1 MSSEK
6 RGTDVTEPTANVD
19 SPVKKKVKTTDEEEV
34 TNGHTEE
41 APTVEAAEVGEPEP
55 MAVEKDTN
63 GTETKADDSDAAA
76 SWTPPPFGSI
86 CWIQIPATDV
96 IRAKKFYTEAFEF
109 EFKDT
114 PAGYK
119 EEDLAMFTLKNPGGM
134 LTGGV
139 TKTDTNSKP
148 SAGTILYFMVG
159 DVDKAL
165 EKIEGLG
172 GKTREAKKPEGEHGL
187 VGLFED
193 TEGNVHGVYQMKTGG
208 TEAAA
213 AVEAT
218 E

>member
-19 SPVKKKVKTTDEEEV
+19 SPVKKKVKTDEVEDV

-41 APTVEAAEVGEPEP
+41 AAPTAEAEAGEPEP

-63 GTETKADDSDAAA
+63 GTETKADDADAAA

-86 CWIQIPATDV
+86 CWIQIPAADV
-96 IRAKKFYTEAFEF
+96 TRAKKFYTEAFEF
-109 EFKDT
+109 EFKPT

-119 EEDLAMFTLKNPGGM
+119 EEDLAMFTLKNPGGT

-139 TKTDTNSKP
+139 TKTDPNSAP

-172 GKTREAKKPEGEHGL
+172 GKTRVEKKPEGEHGL

-193 TEGNVHGVYQMKTGG
+193 TEGNVHGVYQIKMGG
-208 TEAAA
+208 A
-213 AVEAT
+213 EAT
-218 E
+218 EEAKE